1 MEKRKKKSKKKHKH
15 KEKKHKKRSKHTSSD
30 SNNSDIESTVSKKK
44 KKHRKKSKRKHESHS
59 SKSSESDEPKSKIA
73 KVDTN
78 VSLTEEQNIGVD
90 VSDKE
95 RVDDVQSREIASI
108 KEETKST
115 NVCTIHAKEDRDLG
129 SPKLPPIPKKID
141 DEFEESVLPK
151 ILDKPKQPVQGKII
165 IKDLKNS
172 IVYNETVK
180 EIENKEKAKA
190 ARMEDGELTD
200 SSNNNRTPT
209 LSPTPPPCNSFRSPT
224 LSPDDTLKSESTGPL
239 KSKND
244 LRLILREK
252 EKKRLEVTGK
262 SRNYGDKDRKDTKV
276 YNKVKNKNCKRSRSC
291 HSQERNR
298 SDSQTRSHRSR
309 SRDREKHS
317 DKSKE
322 RRDRDRS
329 FERRELGRSRER
341 KRHKSR
347 SRDRSRDKYTRG
359 RSRSKERKERIEI
372 DKKKLL
378 DELTDFCKSLSK
390 SEALGELSNLS
401 SEEDGSESEK
411 GFHHPFLLKERPSP
425 IVMNI
430 RNAKQLPTK
439 TFQEKTAESSNQLRL
454 QFPVSSGQHHRKTES
469 EWIPVTPKKP
479 EQKKPFVPASMPTEP
494 ISIVPKPC
502 PVQPVQSIQ
511 PVVFP
516 RTSMAGPVDIG
527 SIVSQ
532 RLAAMR
538 KLRENPN
545 DVGALNEMYRAQNE
559 MRTWAESKQMPGQF
573 TGSTGAK
580 VLSPAELTSGY
591 QAWAHK
597 DQLVSAQ
604 PVSGGMGMALLQKM
618 GWRPG
623 EGLGKNKE
631 GTLEPL
637 QLEVKLDKRGL
648 ISEQDIG
655 QKTNKTAKPIV
666 PAIKTL
672 EGKHPV
678 SLLGEY
684 CSKRKLGAPVYELC
698 FECGPDHRKN
708 FLFKVKVNGIEYKPS
723 VASPNKK
730 QAKAEA
736 AQICLQTLGL
746 LSS

>member
-1 MEKRKKKSKKKHKH
+1 MADLFDIANIITSVGVGAVKIKSEPGLPEKSSNEILTELFSTFDADEGIVTPENSDQQVPNAVIKVEKKEKAQAEKKRKKSKKKHKH

-30 SNNSDIESTVSKKK
+30 SNSDLETTVSKKK
-44 KKHRKKSKRKHESHS
+44 KKHKKKSKRKHESYS
-59 SKSSESDEPKSKIA
+59 SKSSESDEPKPKIA
-73 KVDTN
+73 KVDTDPSLSTIKERN
-78 VSLTEEQNIGVD
+78 NGMDMLNKEHADDGQWKEVVSTKEEPKNKSTIHEN
-90 VSDKE
+90 KE
-95 RVDDVQSREIASI
+95 RVLD
-108 KEETKST
+108 
-115 NVCTIHAKEDRDLG
+115 
-129 SPKLPPIPKKID
+129 SPCLPPIPKKFD
-141 DEFEESVLPK
+141 DEFEETVLPK
-151 ILDKPKQPVQGKII
+151 ILEKPRQSVQGKIV
-165 IKDLKNS
+165 IKDLRNS

-209 LSPTPPPCNSFRSPT
+209 LSPTPPRRNSFRSPT
-224 LSPDDTLKSESTGPL
+224 LSPDDRVKSDSMGPL

-252 EKKRLEVTGK
+252 EKKRLEVIGK
-262 SRNYGDKDRKDTKV
+262 TRNYNDKDRKDTKS
-276 YNKVKNKNCKRSRSC
+276 YSKSKSKSCKRSRSC
-291 HSQERNR
+291 HSQDRNR
-298 SDSQTRSHRSR
+298 SDSQTRSYRSRSRGREKRSGRSKERREKDRSTERREFRRSRERRRHRSR
-309 SRDREKHS
+309 SRDR
-317 DKSKE
+317 
-322 RRDRDRS
+322 
-329 FERRELGRSRER
+329 SRE
-341 KRHKSR
+341 
-347 SRDRSRDKYTRG
+347 KYQRE

-469 EWIPVTPKKP
+469 EWVPVTPKKP
-479 EQKKPFVPASMPTEP
+479 DPRKTFVPASVPSEP
-494 ISIVPKPC
+494 ISVVPAPC
-502 PVQPVQSIQ
+502 PVQSVQPVQ

-516 RTSMAGPVDIG
+516 RASISGPMDIG

-532 RLAAMR
+532 RLAAIR

-545 DVGALNEMYRAQNE
+545 DVCALNDMYRAQNE

-591 QAWAHK
+591 QAWARK
-597 DQLVSAQ
+597 VTVLTCNRYGS
-604 PVSGGMGMALLQKM
+604 
-618 GWRPG
+618 
-623 EGLGKNKE
+623 
-631 GTLEPL
+631 
-637 QLEVKLDKRGL
+637 
-648 ISEQDIG
+648 
-655 QKTNKTAKPIV
+655 
-666 PAIKTL
+666 
-672 EGKHPV
+672 
-678 SLLGEY
+678 Y
-684 CSKRKLGAPVYELC
+684 CLTV
-698 FECGPDHRKN
+698 
-708 FLFKVKVNGIEYKPS
+708 
-723 VASPNKK
+723 
-730 QAKAEA
+730 
-736 AQICLQTLGL
+736 
-746 LSS
+746 

>member
-317 DKSKE
+317 DRSKE
-322 RRDRDRS
+322 KRDRDRS

-479 EQKKPFVPASMPTEP
+479 EQKKPFVPASTPTEP